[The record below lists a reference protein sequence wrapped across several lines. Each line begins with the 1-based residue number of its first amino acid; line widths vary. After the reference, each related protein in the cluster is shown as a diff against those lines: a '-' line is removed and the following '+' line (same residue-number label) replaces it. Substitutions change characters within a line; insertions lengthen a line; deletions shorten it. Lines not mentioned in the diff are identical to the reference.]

1 MPETPTTR
9 RARAVRGSAAAAV
22 ATTFASTGHT
32 FAGGEVPPLWLLLA
46 VTVLASPVAVALVGR
61 RRSFPRLAAAVAA
74 AQVALHASF
83 AAVGTSAPTASGTH
97 THMAMPALGDAPT
110 MAHTSSGMIVGH
122 IAAAIVTI
130 AVVAYGERLLAMIAR
145 GLRRLLARSVD
156 VVPADHPRIPT
167 PAHRTHAGV
176 AALFLSALTRR
187 GPPAF
192 AR

>member
-1 MPETPTTR
+1 
-9 RARAVRGSAAAAV
+9 
-22 ATTFASTGHT
+22 
-32 FAGGEVPPLWLLLA
+32 
-46 VTVLASPVAVALVGR
+46 
-61 RRSFPRLAAAVAA
+61 
-74 AQVALHASF
+74 
-83 AAVGTSAPTASGTH
+83 
-97 THMAMPALGDAPT
+97 
-110 MAHTSSGMIVGH
+110 MIVGH

-145 GLRRLLARSVD
+145 GLRRLLARSGD